1 VRTDET
7 DPRTA
12 GNAPAA
18 IGSLDNALDLLAS
31 AATRSPSAE
40 DHDRVALAE
49 RVVRDAVAELQATQL
64 ALTEAL
70 IASQDRQL
78 AVEALARINVRG
90 AAGDDTLS
98 LLLDRALSITNSR
111 QVLFFEGREVALVRG
126 DHGDLGAH
134 VSLVRA
140 ALEDAPDDAVRAVAS
155 DTAVIGV
162 LDPDGATEQHIAFF
176 RSADRP
182 FSTIDVPLI
191 EAIVSAIGIMLAFRE
206 LHRHEFER
214 AAVEREHQL
223 ASVLAQSVIST
234 EPPPSADVDLYART
248 VPAAL
253 TGGDLYVF
261 GRSTGAIWFA
271 VGDVAGKGLPAAM
284 LMTRAVAACRIAFLT
299 RPDDSV
305 VDVFQRIED
314 ELFDHLD
321 DVGVFITLT
330 VGVIR
335 EDTGEVSLVNAGH
348 SPVVFSGTE
357 VEAVKASVPPV
368 GVIRGRVP
376 RVWTTVL
383 GVDDTLVIGSD
394 GLAEQTDPD
403 GEQFGY
409 DRFTELCRSARGRS
423 STDFGRIVFGAVD
436 GFARGAAPSDD
447 ATLMVIRRGR
457 TLA

>member
-1 VRTDET
+1 MRTDET
-7 DPRTA
+7 GARAVVGSP
-12 GNAPAA
+12 
-18 IGSLDNALDLLAS
+18 GSLEAALDLLV
-31 AATRSPSAE
+31 AAAARGPGVE
-40 DHDRVALAE
+40 DTDRVALAE
-49 RVVRDAVAELQATQL
+49 RVVRDAVAELQATQS

-78 AVEALARINVRG
+78 AVEALARINLRG
-90 AAGDDTLS
+90 TASDDTLS
-98 LLLDRALSITNSR
+98 LLLDRALSITDSR
-111 QVLFFEGREVALVRG
+111 QVLLFEGHEVVLVRG
-126 DHGDLGAH
+126 DGGDLDAH
-134 VSLVRA
+134 VRLVHA
-140 ALEDAPDDAVRAVAS
+140 ALEAAPDDAVRAVAS

-162 LDPDGATEQHIAFF
+162 LDPEGETEQHIAFF
-176 RSADRP
+176 RSGDRP
-182 FSTIDVPLI
+182 FSTADVPLI

-234 EPPPSADVDLYART
+234 EPPPSTGVDVFAHT

-253 TGGDLYVF
+253 TGGDFYVF

-321 DVGVFITLT
+321 DVGVFITLA

-348 SPVVFSGTE
+348 SPVVFSGAE
-357 VEAVKASVPPV
+357 VEAVKASVPPL

-383 GVDDTLVIGSD
+383 GPDDTLVIGSD

-403 GEQFGY
+403 GEQYGY
-409 DRFTELCRSARGRS
+409 DRFTDLCRSARGRS
-423 STDFGRIVFGAVD
+423 STELGRIVFGAVD

-457 TLA
+457 TPA

>member
-1 VRTDET
+1 MKIDET
-7 DPRTA
+7 DPSATV
-12 GNAPAA
+12 GAP
-18 IGSLDNALDLLAS
+18 GSLESALDLLA
-31 AATRSPSAE
+31 AAARGPAAE
-40 DHDRVALAE
+40 DPDRVALAE
-49 RVVRDAVAELQATQL
+49 RVVRDAIAELHATQL

-78 AVEALARINVRG
+78 AVEALARINLRG
-90 AAGDDTLS
+90 AASDDTLS
-98 LLLDRALSITNSR
+98 LLLDRALSITDSR
-111 QVLFFEGREVALVRG
+111 QVLLFEAGEIVLVRG
-126 DHGDLGAH
+126 DDADLGAH
-134 VSLVRA
+134 ADLVRA
-140 ALEDAPDDAVRAVAS
+140 ALAEAPEDAVRAVAS

-162 LDPDGATEQHIAFF
+162 LDPDGEVEQQIAFF

-182 FSTIDVPLI
+182 FSTLDVPLI

-234 EPPPSADVDLYART
+234 EPPPSTGVDVYART

-321 DVGVFITLT
+321 DVGVFITLA

-348 SPVVFSGTE
+348 SPVVFVGAEIET
-357 VEAVKASVPPV
+357 VKASVPPL

-383 GVDDTLVIGSD
+383 GAEDTLVIGSD

-423 STDFGRIVFGAVD
+423 SIEVGRIVFGAVD
-436 GFARGAAPSDD
+436 DFARGAAPSDD
-447 ATLMVIRRGR
+447 ATLMVVRRGR
-457 TLA
+457 TPA